1 MTRSASRRLLLA
13 LTTSAACT
21 LPMLATGCSK
31 LTSPPTEQASAD
43 PSAAPA
49 GSTTTTGANTAAA
62 AGTASATARA
72 PSAAPAPAAAGDD
85 KLVSV
90 DEVVGTGAEAKT
102 GDAVSVHYVGTLT
115 NGTEFDSSRK
125 RNQPFK
131 FTLGQG
137 RVIKG
142 WDQGVVGMKVGGK
155 RKLTI
160 PPSLGYG
167 ARGAPPVIPPNSTLV
182 FEIELVSIP

>member
-1 MTRSASRRLLLA
+1 MSRVAMTRNAVRRLLLA
-13 LTTSAACT
+13 VSATAA
-21 LPMLATGCSK
+21 LAATGCSK
-31 LTSPPTEQASAD
+31 LTSPPSEQASPD
-43 PSAAPA
+43 PSASA
-49 GSTTTTGANTAAA
+49 GSTATAAA
-62 AGTASATARA
+62 AGTAAN
-72 PSAAPAPAAAGDD
+72 APAAAAAPAGSD

-90 DEVVGTGAEAKT
+90 DEQVGTGAEAKT

-137 RVIKG
+137 KVIKG